1 MNRNMRMKVSS
12 DIIDQLENVEEK
24 KIDLPVINN
33 TELRKQLIARI
44 EDVTLTVIEQISS
57 GRLPQISYS
66 LPRNY
71 ARTDVEMIE
80 NDPESQ
86 FHEEKPERNVEETE
100 GNGTRRVT
108 QDFASKRGKDKF
120 ALMMTVMATA
130 HRLLITNTTL
140 TRRSL
145 YYDLKNE
152 NTSNLVPEQRC
163 LDQAVHHVANLLNC
177 APWDLSE
184 YWGKILILFYSC
196 LYFSLKILSDRL
208 DLLPTSKGL
217 VAGELTLT
225 LADNRVIDCTVPGG
239 ALIPHLV
246 SNVISARSRARLV
259 LIVEKDSVFQK
270 LLEDDCTSSLNCI
283 LVTGKGYPDVATRM
297 LVKLLSEKLELP
309 VYIIVDADPF
319 GIDIMCVYRFGSAA
333 LSRERE
339 SLACSNVR
347 WLGVHPSELL
357 ALGVNTAPLTEF
369 DLSKLTALEGR
380 PYTTAAFLGELG
392 VMRKLGKAEIE
403 NVSSSRKFLVSTY
416 LPCKIKG
423 NDYV

>member
-1 MNRNMRMKVSS
+1 MNRNMRMEISTH
-12 DIIDQLENVEEK
+12 IIDQLENIEEK

-66 LPRNY
+66 QSRNY
-71 ARTDVEMIE
+71 TQTDVET
-80 NDPESQ
+80 NDLESQ
-86 FHEEKPERNVEETE
+86 FYEEEPERNTEETE
-100 GNGTRRVT
+100 TKGTRRVT

-152 NTSNLVPEQRC
+152 RTSNLVPEQRC

-177 APWDLSE
+177 APWELN
-184 YWGKILILFYSC
+184 
-196 LYFSLKILSDRL
+196 
-208 DLLPTSKGL
+208 LLPTSKGL

-225 LADNRVIDCTVPGG
+225 LADNRIIDCTVAGG
-239 ALIPHLV
+239 ALIPHLA
-246 SNVISARSRARLV
+246 SNVISVRSKAKLV
-259 LIVEKDSVFQK
+259 LIVEKDAVFQK

-347 WLGVHPSELL
+347 WLGIHPSELL

-380 PYTTAAFLGELG
+380 PYMTDAFLREVGA
-392 VMRKLGKAEIE
+392 MRKLGKAEIE

>member
-1 MNRNMRMKVSS
+1 MSKMNRNMRMEISTH
-12 DIIDQLENVEEK
+12 IIDQLENIEEK

-66 LPRNY
+66 QPRNY
-71 ARTDVEMIE
+71 TQTDVET

-86 FHEEKPERNVEETE
+86 FYEEEPERNTEETVTK
-100 GNGTRRVT
+100 GTRRVT

-152 NTSNLVPEQRC
+152 RTSNLVPEQRC

-177 APWDLSE
+177 APWELN
-184 YWGKILILFYSC
+184 
-196 LYFSLKILSDRL
+196 
-208 DLLPTSKGL
+208 LLPTSKGL

-225 LADNRVIDCTVPGG
+225 LADNRIIDCTVAGG
-239 ALIPHLV
+239 ALIPHLA
-246 SNVISARSRARLV
+246 SNVISVRSKAKLV
-259 LIVEKDSVFQK
+259 LIVEKDAVFQK

-347 WLGVHPSELL
+347 WLGIHPSELL

-380 PYTTAAFLGELG
+380 PYMTDAFLREVGA
-392 VMRKLGKAEIE
+392 MRKLGKAEIE

>member
-1 MNRNMRMKVSS
+1 M
-12 DIIDQLENVEEK
+12 
-24 KIDLPVINN
+24 
-33 TELRKQLIARI
+33 KQLIARI

-66 LPRNY
+66 QPRNY
-71 ARTDVEMIE
+71 TQTDVEMIE

-86 FHEEKPERNVEETE
+86 FHEEPERNVEETE
-100 GNGTRRVT
+100 RKGTTRVT
-108 QDFASKRGKDKF
+108 QDFASKRSKHKF

-152 NTSNLVPEQRC
+152 KTSNLVPEQRC
-163 LDQAVHHVANLLNC
+163 LDQAVYHVANLLNC
-177 APWDLSE
+177 APWDLN
-184 YWGKILILFYSC
+184 
-196 LYFSLKILSDRL
+196 
-208 DLLPTSKGL
+208 LLPTSKGL

-225 LADNRVIDCTVPGG
+225 LADNRIIDCTVSGG
-239 ALIPHLV
+239 ALIPHLA
-246 SNVISARSRARLV
+246 SNVISVRSKARLV
-259 LIVEKDSVFQK
+259 LIVEKDAVFQK

-319 GIDIMCVYRFGSAA
+319 GVDIMCVYRFGSAA

-339 SLACSNVR
+339 SLVCSNVR
-347 WLGVHPSELL
+347 WLGIHPSELL

-369 DLSKLTALEGR
+369 DLSKLAALEAR
-380 PYTTAAFLGELG
+380 PYVTGTFLRELG

-423 NDYV
+423 NDYI